1 MIKKLLLT
9 GLLATT
15 LVFAQRGGGG
25 GGGGGGMGGEGGG
38 GGMGGM
44 SGGGMARPTRMDQIN
59 DALKLN
65 KDQKKLLKTT
75 LDDGQKEAAPVRD
88 QLAKGR
94 KAIAEA
100 VAGGNQDQINAAV
113 NAYAA
118 AKAQMA
124 TIELKAFAKIYPAL
138 EKDQVQRSGVLYN
151 MMAGIFSGK
160 NWNE

>member
-9 GLLATT
+9 GLLAST

-25 GGGGGGMGGEGGG
+25 GGGGMGDNTMSG
-38 GGMGGM
+38 GGMGG
-44 SGGGMARPTRMDQIN
+44 GLPRQTRMDRIS

-65 KDQKKLLKTT
+65 KDQKKLVKTT
-75 LDDGQKEAAPVRD
+75 LDDGQKEAGPVRD

-100 VAGGNQDQINAAV
+100 VAGGNQDSINSAV

-118 AKAQMA
+118 AEAQMA
-124 TIELKAFAKIYPAL
+124 TIELRAFAKIYPSL
-138 EKDQVQRSGVLYN
+138 EKEQVQRSGELYA
-151 MMAGIFSGK
+151 MMAGIFKGK